1 MNQSSKISAAHLERQ
16 AVVYIRQSSM
26 RQVEENLESQDL
38 QYQLVQRARALGW
51 AEERILVIDDDLGKS
66 GISAANRVGF
76 QSLAAAV
83 GLGQVGLILV
93 TDVSRLARNC
103 GDWYR
108 LLDLASVY
116 GTLISDSSGISD
128 PRIYDDRL
136 LLGLK
141 GTFSEAQWYSLRTQ
155 LGTAKF
161 NKAKR
166 GELHLRLPVG
176 LVRVAEDRVALHPD
190 ALVQS
195 GIRHVFAEFERLGSA
210 HKVLRELRDQ
220 SRLLPR
226 RAGSSRDEDI
236 RWERASYAAIY
247 AILKNPAYAGAY
259 AYGKM
264 HCTHLPGDAHKIIS
278 HPVPLPDWPVL
289 HLNAL
294 PAYISWDTYQRNQ
307 QRLAENAAGIQ
318 WKRGVPRDGVA
329 LLQGIAICS
338 RCGRLMHVHYTHA
351 PAYICDHA
359 TQRYADR
366 RCQTFTLAY
375 IDPFIEQL
383 FLQTVQPARL
393 QAALA
398 ALDQIDAHRQS
409 LTAQWRQRLERA
421 RYDTDLACR
430 RYQRVDPD
438 NRLVAAQLEHAWE
451 DQLQSQSNLE
461 KQWTAFQSEQ
471 LQPLSETDRQTI
483 LALADDLPT
492 LWHNAAP
499 ADRKRL
505 LRCLIRDVT
514 LDSTTRT
521 GFSRILVRWHTG
533 ATTSLDVPRPPH
545 GPQPD
550 LPLAQRVRALALTR
564 SDDQIARLLADEGG
578 CTHTGLPWTTARVRD
593 VRRKHHIP
601 PAGPQLSPASPSH
614 ENGLLKASDVALRLG
629 VHPCSITAWFRDGLI
644 SGHQNN
650 PDSWIWVRLN
660 NDDLHRLDGSAQW
673 QPEMIPFMD
682 APRILGVSP
691 DQLRAMI
698 ISGRFSAFRLH
709 YHAAWRWFLLPI
721 PNNPLSPDQ

>member
-1 MNQSSKISAAHLERQ
+1 MSQSSKITAAHLERQ

-38 QYQLVQRARALGW
+38 QYQLAQRAHALGW
-51 AEERILVIDDDLGKS
+51 AEGHIQVIDDDLGKS
-66 GISAANRVGF
+66 AISSANRAGF

-83 GLGQVGLILV
+83 GLGQVGIILV

-190 ALVQS
+190 QQVQS
-195 GIRHVFAEFERLGSA
+195 AIRNVFAEFERLGSA
-210 HKVLRELRDQ
+210 HKVLRVLRDQ
-220 SRLLPR
+220 GMRLPR
-226 RAGSSRDEDI
+226 QAGSSRDEDI
-236 RWERASYAAIY
+236 RWERVAFTAIY
-247 AILKNPAYAGAY
+247 AMLKNPAYAGAY

-264 HCTHLPGDAHKIIS
+264 HRTHLPGDAHKVIS
-278 HPVPLPDWPVL
+278 HPVPQADWPVL

-307 QRLAENAAGIQ
+307 LRLAENALGIQ

-329 LLQGIAICS
+329 LLQGIAICG
-338 RCGRLMHVHYTHA
+338 RCGRLLHVHYTHA

-375 IDPFIEQL
+375 IDPFVEQL
-383 FLQTVQPARL
+383 FLQAVQPVRL
-393 QAALA
+393 QAALS
-398 ALDQIDAHRQS
+398 ALDQIDAHRQDRS
-409 LTAQWRQRLERA
+409 RQWRQRLERA
-421 RYDTDLACR
+421 RYDTDLARR

-438 NRLVAAQLEHAWE
+438 NRLVAAQLEREWE
-451 DQLQSQSNLE
+451 DQLLSQSNLE
-461 KQWTAFQSEQ
+461 KRWTAFQSEQ
-471 LQPLSETDRQTI
+471 LQPLADTDRQTI
-483 LALADDLPT
+483 LALAADLPA
-492 LWHNAAP
+492 LWHKATP

-514 LDSTTRT
+514 LDSTART

-533 ATTSLDVPRPPH
+533 ASTTLDVPRPHH

-550 LPLAQRVRALALTR
+550 LTIAQRVRTLAQTL

-578 CTHTGLPWTTARVRD
+578 CTHTGLPWTLARVRD

-601 PAGPQLSPASPSH
+601 TACPLASPASTPRGD
-614 ENGLLKASDVALRLG
+614 GLLKASDAALRLG
-629 VHPCSITAWFRDGLI
+629 VHPCSVTAWFRDGLI
-644 SGHQNN
+644 SGHQHK
-650 PDSWIWVRLN
+650 PDSWIRVRLN
-660 NDDLHRLDGSAQW
+660 DDDLHRLDGSAQW
-673 QPEMIPFMD
+673 QPNMISLVD

-709 YHAAWRWFLLPI
+709 YQDAWRWFLLSI
-721 PNNPLSPDQ
+721 PLNPLSHDQ